1 MVKGAQ
7 LSSATVRCQRESC
20 NVVATVETPELF
32 EPVLV
37 QAIQNVLE
45 ARMSRTVELI
55 IRSVQM
61 SEASAAGYRF
71 VARQP
76 PVPDEPGQPAEV
88 SREERIRQLL
98 AEQARM
104 VPGAKLVDFS
114 FDAATQ
120 PPKVLAT
127 NMVKAPF
134 EPPLEQG
141 IANLLRSNLGEEIE
155 LRIQYVGPLGAP
167 APEAAEPPPS

>member
-1 MVKGAQ
+1 M
-7 LSSATVRCQRESC
+7 
-20 NVVATVETPELF
+20 VATVETPELF